1 MGAPQ
6 SRRAARPAGGDRS
19 RERQR
24 HERRGRLAEHAAAL
38 WLNAKGYRILAR
50 RYRTGAGEIDLIAVR
65 RRLLVFVEV
74 KQRPNEREADIAIG
88 EAQRMRIRSAADLWL
103 QKRPRLQDHEIRFDV
118 VLILPWRLPRHLA
131 GAL

>member
-1 MGAPQ
+1 M
-6 SRRAARPAGGDRS
+6 
-19 RERQR
+19 
-24 HERRGRLAEHAAAL
+24 